1 MPEESSNSLAAAR
14 TTGSG
19 PITDVPPTGPQ
30 VVPAYSP
37 HHVPRPRLIARLDS
51 VRAPVTVVSAPTG
64 WGKTTLLAS
73 WVTGQR
79 GRALRVADGDRAGFW
94 PRVLSAIADLAAP
107 ESADAVTA
115 ADGPRR
121 LSEALRHISAPLT
134 IVVDDCNDVAG
145 PDELAG
151 LAQAVRTAGGH
162 ARLILACRGDP
173 AFPVHRWRV
182 DGRLAEISREDLA
195 FTVDETADLFAG
207 HGVTLP
213 WLAVAELHARAEG
226 WAAGLRLAAMALQHN
241 TDPAQILAGP
251 ASIEAVGDY
260 LAAEVLSALDPR
272 TRRVLAEVSVAERL
286 TPGLVNALTDRVDG
300 AALLAD
306 LQRRDAFVMRC
317 AGTADTYRL
326 HPMFGRALYPQLGRD
341 DQNQT
346 VQAHHRAADW
356 YLAQGPP
363 AEALRHLLAAGEWE
377 RAVAVLNRHWPDLL
391 VGSRHLNLTTIVASR
406 PDGDPPR
413 RLWLAMAAERLD
425 AGDAVAMRHLLR
437 LAAAD
442 EAGRP
447 PADDESA
454 EPGGNAGPC
463 LQWAFQ
469 LAAAK
474 LDGDLEA
481 GRAVAAEILSA
492 PEPIPKQHAATAA
505 MLRPL
510 ALLSLGAAELQAG
523 QLPAA
528 GRHLRDALLLARRR
542 DMGHAE
548 ISATSHLAAWHAAR
562 GDLRDAARCAAE
574 AAELAQRLGLE
585 QVADLGWGRLA
596 VAEAYFQWDRLDD
609 SGRCADAAV
618 DNSCGDRLIQLWGT
632 ILQARIR
639 IATGRLE
646 DAHRVLRAAR
656 REMDSTDLPAPVR
669 RALSLVDGELRLAC
683 GDLAAAHKHLESW
696 DGAEALT
703 APAAVLQGSL
713 LLAEGR
719 PGLAAAVVAPHV
731 ADPAETTSRT
741 YRASAGLISALA
753 AHGLGHREQAIRGLD
768 VALEVAEEED
778 LRRCFTA
785 AGHPVRALMESVA
798 PMMLSYPPV
807 VAALTA
813 TLSPAPADEPEH
825 LRRTPAG
832 SVPAGSLIQPLT
844 SRELTVLRYLQ
855 GTLSHVEIAGLLYI
869 SVNTV
874 KTHVKNIY
882 SKLGTSRRR
891 DAIQRGHELRLL

>member
-1 MPEESSNSLAAAR
+1 VPEDPPNPLAR

-19 PITDVPPTGPQ
+19 PLTDALPVGQ
-30 VVPAYSP
+30 QLSQAYSP
-37 HHVPRPRLIARLDS
+37 HHVPRPRLIARLDG
-51 VRAPVTVVSAPTG
+51 VQAPVTVVSAPAG

-73 WVTGQR
+73 WAAGRHGRAVWVTG
-79 GRALRVADGDRAGFW
+79 GDRAGFW
-94 PRVLSAIADLAAP
+94 PGVMSAIADVAGP
-107 ESADAVTA
+107 EIIDAVTA
-115 ADGPRR
+115 ADGPHR
-121 LSEALRHISAPLT
+121 LSEALQRVSTPLT
-134 IVVDDCNDVAG
+134 IMVDDCNDVAG

-151 LAQAVRTAGGH
+151 LARAVRTAGGR

-173 AFPVHRWRV
+173 AFAVHRWRV

-195 FTVDETADLFAG
+195 FTVDEAADLFAG

-213 WLAVAELHARAEG
+213 WLAIADLHARAEG
-226 WAAGLRLAAMALQHN
+226 WAAGLRLAAMALQRN

-260 LAAEVLSALDPR
+260 LAAEVLSGLDPPA
-272 TRRVLAEVSVAERL
+272 RRVLAEVSVAERL

-300 AALLAD
+300 AAVLAD
-306 LQRRDAFVMRC
+306 LQRRDAFVIRC

-326 HPMFGRALYPQLGRD
+326 HPMFGRALYLQLGRH
-341 DQNQT
+341 DQNRT
-346 VQAHHRAADW
+346 VQAHRRAADW

-377 RAVAVLNRHWPDLL
+377 RAVGVLDRHWAEVV

-447 PADDESA
+447 PAEPA
-454 EPGGNAGPC
+454 KPGGGAGPH

-469 LAAAK
+469 LATAK
-474 LDGDLEA
+474 LDGDLDA
-481 GRAVAAEILSA
+481 ACSVAAQVLST
-492 PEPIPKQHAATAA
+492 PEPAAAAT
-505 MLRPL
+505 LRPL
-510 ALLSLGAAELQAG
+510 ALVSLGAAELQAG

-528 GRHLRDALLLARRR
+528 GRHLHEALLLARQR
-542 DMGHAE
+542 DMGHAG

-562 GDLRDAARCAAE
+562 GHLRDAARCAGE

-585 QVADLGWGRLA
+585 QVADLGWARLA
-596 VAEAYFQWDRLDD
+596 AAEAYFQWDRLDD

-639 IATGRLE
+639 IAAGRLD

-656 REMDSTDLPAPVR
+656 REMDTTDLPAPVR

-683 GDLAAAHKHLESW
+683 GDLAGAHKHLESW
-696 DGAEALT
+696 DGTEALP

-719 PGLAAAVVAPHV
+719 PGLAAAVVAPHL
-731 ADPAETTSRT
+731 ADPEETTSRT

-753 AHGLGHREQAIRGLD
+753 APGLGHREQAIRGLD

-813 TLSPAPADEPEH
+813 TLSPAAADEPER

-832 SVPAGSLIQPLT
+832 TVPAGSLIQPLT

-855 GTLSHVEIAGLLYI
+855 GTLSHVEIADLLYI

-891 DAIQRGHELRLL
+891 DAIQRGHELQLL

>member
-1 MPEESSNSLAAAR
+1 M
-14 TTGSG
+14 
-19 PITDVPPTGPQ
+19 TDAPPAGLQ
-30 VVPAYSP
+30 LIQAYSP
-37 HHVPRPRLIARLDS
+37 HHVPRPRLIARLDG
-51 VRAPVTVVSAPTG
+51 VQAPVTVVSAPAG

-73 WVTGQR
+73 WAAGQR
-79 GRALRVADGDRAGFW
+79 GRAVWVTGGDRAGFW
-94 PRVLSAIADLAAP
+94 PGVMSAIADLAAP
-107 ESADAVTA
+107 EIVDAATA

-121 LSEALRHISAPLT
+121 LSEALRHLSRSLT

-151 LAQAVRTAGGH
+151 LARAVRTAGGH

-173 AFPVHRWRV
+173 AFAVHRWRV
-182 DGRLAEISREDLA
+182 DGRLAEVSREDLA
-195 FTVDETADLFAG
+195 FTVDEAADLFAG

-213 WLAVAELHARAEG
+213 WLAIADLHARAEG
-226 WAAGLRLAAMALQHN
+226 WAAGLRLAAMALQRN
-241 TDPAQILAGP
+241 TDPAQVLAGP

-260 LAAEVLSALDPR
+260 LAAEVLSGLDPQAR
-272 TRRVLAEVSVAERL
+272 HVLAEVSVAERL
-286 TPGLVNALTDRVDG
+286 TPGLVNALTGRVDG
-300 AALLAD
+300 AAMLAD
-306 LQRRDAFVMRC
+306 LQRRDAFVIHC

-326 HPMFGRALYPQLGRD
+326 HPMFGRALYLQLGRD
-341 DQNQT
+341 DQNRT
-346 VQAHHRAADW
+346 VQAHRRAADW

-377 RAVAVLNRHWPDLL
+377 RAAAVLDRHWAEVV

-442 EAGRP
+442 EAGRS
-447 PADDESA
+447 PADDEPA
-454 EPGGNAGPC
+454 EPGGGAGPY

-474 LDGDLEA
+474 LDGDLDA
-481 GRAVAAEILSA
+481 GSSVAAQVLSA
-492 PEPIPKQHAATAA
+492 EPGPDLHAAAAA

-528 GRHLRDALLLARRR
+528 GRHLHDALLLARQR

-562 GDLRDAARCAAE
+562 GHLRDAAHCAGE
-574 AAELAQRLGLE
+574 AAELAQQLGLA

-656 REMDSTDLPAPVR
+656 REMDTTDLPAPVR

-683 GDLAAAHKHLESW
+683 GDLAGAHKHLESW
-696 DGAEALT
+696 DGVEALP
-703 APAAVLQGSL
+703 AQAAVLQGSL
-713 LLAEGR
+713 LLADGR
-719 PGLAAAVVAPHV
+719 PGLAAAVVAPHL
-731 ADPAETTSRT
+731 AAPEETTSRT
-741 YRASAGLISALA
+741 YRAAAGLISALA
-753 AHGLGHREQAIRGLD
+753 AHALGHREQAIRGLD

-785 AGHPVRALMESVA
+785 AGRPVRALMESVA

-813 TLSPAPADEPEH
+813 TLRPTAADEPER
-825 LRRTPAG
+825 LRRTSAG
-832 SVPAGSLIQPLT
+832 TVPAGSLIQPLT

-855 GTLSHVEIAGLLYI
+855 GTLSHVEIADLLYI

-891 DAIQRGHELRLL
+891 DAIQRGHELQLL